1 MTNTTH
7 PRSARSTILFGAV
20 AGLALVAG
28 LAVRVA
34 DAAPASGPG
43 TATHSHA
50 IAEWADSQG
59 LSGLSP
65 ASLSALTPSA
75 LALDVQIAE
84 WARRQGLSGLSPASL
99 APVRS

>member
-7 PRSARSTILFGAV
+7 HKSARSTIVFGAV

-28 LAVRVA
+28 LAVRV
-34 DAAPASGPG
+34 DGAAPSSGPG
-43 TATHSHA
+43 TATESQA
-50 IAEWADSQG
+50 IAGWAGSQG

-65 ASLSALTPSA
+65 ASLSAAPRSA
-75 LALDVQIAE
+75 PALDVQIAE
-84 WARRQGLSGLSPASL
+84 WARSQGLSGLSPASL